1 MSELKL
7 ISKHPGSIKSL
18 VEGAIIAPLR
28 STEAGIKTTEQRLQE
43 FEQKY
48 QIPTEQFIQR
58 YENDEFQETLE
69 FIEWIGESRM
79 LQGLREDAERLRG
92 IEQEDKQYGQ
102 KTNASLRQNWRYCL
116 HRYLPIL
123 PCPRIRRTRQ

>member
-7 ISKHPGSIKSL
+7 TSKYPGSIKSL
-18 VEGAIIAPLR
+18 VEGAITATLR

-48 QIPTEQFIQR
+48 QIPTEEFIQR

-69 FIEWIGESRM
+69 LAEWIGEYRM
-79 LQGLREDAERLRG
+79 LQGLKEDAERLRG
-92 IEQEDKQYGQ
+92 IEFV
-102 KTNASLRQNWRYCL
+102 A
-116 HRYLPIL
+116 
-123 PCPRIRRTRQ
+123 